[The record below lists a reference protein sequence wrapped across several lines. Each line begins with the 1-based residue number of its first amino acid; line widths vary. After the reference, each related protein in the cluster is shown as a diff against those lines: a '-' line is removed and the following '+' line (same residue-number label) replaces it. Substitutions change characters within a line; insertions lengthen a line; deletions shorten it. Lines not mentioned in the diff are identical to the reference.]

1 MGSASKSFRST
12 ATFAAV
18 AFAAIAFV
26 VAGTASHPASAA
38 AASEPFPWPTSL
50 APMGNGYPN
59 AGDACRRL
67 GESPA
72 TSAYLDHMATLV
84 GCPGGGDSAS
94 VRAILRDQ
102 RGHVVG
108 EADGVTLISIP
119 TGGMNAG
126 GTTGGAAPDHKSGHA
141 KLKETVFSA
150 TGTLPCARRAGQ
162 VTSRC
167 RFGVV
172 RNSDR
177 TARVTVYWPGGGT
190 RTIFFGADGSVIG
203 VATRATDRPNCE
215 KTVTRKNAGVNL
227 ISIGNERYEIADAI
241 LFGG

>member
-1 MGSASKSFRST
+1 MGNASKTFRST

-18 AFAAIAFV
+18 SFAAVAFV
-26 VAGTASHPASAA
+26 AAGSANNLASAA
-38 AASEPFPWPTSL
+38 DAPEPFAWPASL
-50 APMGNGYPN
+50 APFGNGYPN

-84 GCPGGGDSAS
+84 GCPGGDDSAS
-94 VRAILRDQ
+94 VRAILHDR

-119 TGGMNAG
+119 TE
-126 GTTGGAAPDHKSGHA
+126 GTMGSAAPGHKSRHA
-141 KLKETVFSA
+141 QVKGTAFSA

-162 VTSRC
+162 STSMC

-177 TARVTVYWPGGGT
+177 TAIVTVYWPGGGT
-190 RTIFFGADGSVIG
+190 RTIFFGADGTVVG
-203 VATRATDRPNCE
+203 TATRATDRPMPG
-215 KTVTRKNAGVNL
+215 KIIARKNADVNL
-227 ISIGNERYEIADAI
+227 ISIGDERYEIAEAI
-241 LFGG
+241 LSGG